1 MSSITRVGEDW
12 GLAYCPLYV
21 TIFFSKITFIFI
33 RRYLIATLSL
43 LTCFKFSFQQLKAL
57 IKVAVKSN
65 VVPDPTIMNDFED
78 LLKIVKGTLDDIEYK
93 IICPLLQIHCY
104 CESDNQHEVRNVI

>member
-1 MSSITRVGEDW
+1 
-12 GLAYCPLYV
+12 
-21 TIFFSKITFIFI
+21 
-33 RRYLIATLSL
+33 
-43 LTCFKFSFQQLKAL
+43 
-57 IKVAVKSN
+57 
-65 VVPDPTIMNDFED
+65 MNDFED